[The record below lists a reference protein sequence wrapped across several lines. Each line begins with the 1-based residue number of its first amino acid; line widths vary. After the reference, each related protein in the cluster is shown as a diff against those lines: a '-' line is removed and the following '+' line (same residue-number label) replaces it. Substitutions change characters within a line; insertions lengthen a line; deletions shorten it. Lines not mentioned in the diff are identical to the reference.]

1 MIKLLK
7 IEWLKI
13 KGYTGFILLSSF
25 FALGVLTTNYI
36 VYAFKKN
43 VIDKVEGSQLLF
55 SGSPFD
61 FDAVWRTVSY
71 YSSYFLMLPA
81 LLMVILISNEFT
93 YKTHRQNII
102 DGWSRFE
109 FLKVKMALAFVLA
122 LASTGVIIVTALIFG
137 FSSGTPFALDGFEN
151 VGYFL
156 LKAVSYNL
164 VAILISLLTKR
175 SGVAIALFFIY
186 TIFENGVSLLL
197 FFLSVKLKKDANFD
211 LGNLGNYLPMNASD
225 GLLTSP
231 FEQFRGMAREFIPT
245 DYNMVVLGF
254 ALVYVVVFYL
264 WCKRII
270 LRSDL

>member
-61 FDAVWRTVSY
+61 FDAVWKTVSY

-109 FLKVKMALAFVLA
+109 FLKVKMALAVVLA
-122 LASTGVIIVTALIFG
+122 LASTGVIIITALIFG
-137 FSSGTPFALDGFEN
+137 FSSGSPFALDGIEN

-156 LKAVSYNL
+156 LKAISYNL
-164 VAILISLLTKR
+164 VAILISLLAKR

-197 FFLSVKLKKDANFD
+197 FFLSIKLKKDANLD
-211 LGNLGNYLPMNASD
+211 LGNLGNYLPMNSSD

-231 FEQFRGMAREFIPT
+231 FEQFRGMAREFIPA
-245 DYNMVVLGF
+245 DQNILVLVLAF
-254 ALVYVVVFYL
+254 AYLVIFYL
-264 WCKRII
+264 WCKRLI

>member
-13 KGYTGFILLSSF
+13 KSYTGFILLSSF
-25 FALGVLTTNYI
+25 FALGVVTSNYI
-36 VYAFKKN
+36 VFMFKKN
-43 VIDKVEGSQLLF
+43 VLDKVKASELLF

-61 FDAVWRTVSY
+61 FDMVWKTVSY

-81 LLMVILISNEFT
+81 LLLVILMSNEFS

-109 FLKVKMALAFVLA
+109 FLKVKLALALVFA
-122 LASTGVIIVTALIFG
+122 LASTLVVIMTALVFG
-137 FSSGTPFALDGFEN
+137 ATSGSPFSVNGFEN
-151 VGYFL
+151 IGYFL
-156 LKAVSYNL
+156 LKAVTYNMI
-164 VAILISLLTKR
+164 AILISLITKK

-197 FFLSVKLKKDANFD
+197 FFLAVKLKKDNHLD

-231 FEQFRGMAREFIPT
+231 FEQFSGMARNIIPA
-245 DYNMVVLGF
+245 DNNKLVLAC
-254 ALVYVVVFYL
+254 ALIYIVIFYL
-264 WCKRII
+264 WSKRKMM
-270 LRSDL
+270 RSDL

>member
-13 KGYTGFILLSSF
+13 KSYTAFILLTSF
-25 FALGVLTTNYI
+25 FALGVVATNYI

-61 FDAVWRTVSY
+61 FDTVWQTVSY
-71 YSSYFLMLPA
+71 YSSFFLMLPA
-81 LLMVILISNEFT
+81 LLIVILISNEFT
-93 YKTHRQNII
+93 FKTHRQNII

-109 FLKVKMALAFVLA
+109 FLKVKIALAVLLA
-122 LASTGVIIVTALIFG
+122 IASTVVIIITALLFG
-137 FSSGTPFALDGFEN
+137 LFSGSSFSLNGFEN

-156 LKAVSYNL
+156 LKAVTYNM

-175 SGVAIALFFIY
+175 SGVAIAIFFIY

-197 FFLSVKLKKDANFD
+197 FFLAINLKKDSNLD

-231 FEQFRGMAREFIPT
+231 LQKFTGMAAQFLPT
-245 DYNMVVLGF
+245 DFNWIVLSF
-254 ALVYVVVFYL
+254 AIAYLILFY
-264 WCKRII
+264 WWSRRKM

>member
-1 MIKLLK
+1 MTRLLK

-13 KGYTGFILLSSF
+13 RSYTGFILLSSF
-25 FALGVLTTNYI
+25 FAVGVVTTNYI
-36 VYAFKKN
+36 VYVFKKN

-61 FDAVWRTVSY
+61 FDVVWKTVSY
-71 YSSYFLMLPA
+71 YGSFFLMLPA
-81 LLMVILISNEFT
+81 LLMVILISNEFS

-109 FLKVKMALAFVLA
+109 FLKVKLAV
-122 LASTGVIIVTALIFG
+122 ALIFAIASTLVVIFTG
-137 FSSGTPFALDGFEN
+137 LIFGAFSGTAFSLNGFEN

-156 LKAVSYNL
+156 LKALTYNM

-186 TIFENGVSLLL
+186 TIFENGISLLL
-197 FFLSVKLKKDANFD
+197 FFLAINFKKNSDYD
-211 LGNLGNYLPMNASD
+211 IGNAGNYLPMNASD

-231 FEQFRGMAREFIPT
+231 FEQFTGMARSVLPA
-245 DYNMVVLGF
+245 DYNYLVLSL
-254 ALVYVVVFYL
+254 ALVYLVVFYL
-264 WCKRII
+264 WSKRIM

>member
-1 MIKLLK
+1 MINLLK

-13 KGYTGFILLSSF
+13 KSYTGFILLSSF

-61 FDAVWRTVSY
+61 FDAVWKTVSY
-71 YSSYFLMLPA
+71 YGGYFLMLPA
-81 LLMVILISNEFT
+81 LLMVILISNEYS

-109 FLKVKMALAFVLA
+109 FLKVKLGLALVFA
-122 LASTGVIIVTALIFG
+122 LASTLVIVLTALLFG
-137 FSSGTPFALDGFEN
+137 AFSGTAFSVNGFAN
-151 VGYFL
+151 VGYFF
-156 LKAVSYNL
+156 LKALTYNL
-164 VAILISLLTKR
+164 VAILISILVKK

-197 FFLSVKLKKDANFD
+197 FFLAIKLKKDSNLD
-211 LGNLGNYLPMNASD
+211 LGNIGNYLPMNASD

-231 FEQFRGMAREFIPT
+231 FEQFQGMAKSVLPT
-245 DYNMVVLGF
+245 DYNMLVLAF
-254 ALVYVVVFYL
+254 ALVYVIVFYL
-264 WCKRII
+264 WSRNRI
-270 LRSDL
+270 LKSDL

>member
-13 KGYTGFILLSSF
+13 KNYTGFILLSSF
-25 FALGVLTTNYI
+25 FALGVVTTNYI

-43 VIDKVEGSQLLF
+43 VIDKVQGSQLLF

-61 FDAVWRTVSY
+61 FEGVWKTVSY
-71 YSSYFLMLPA
+71 YGSYFLMLPA
-81 LLMVILISNEFT
+81 LLMVILISNEFN

-109 FLKVKMALAFVLA
+109 FLQVKMATAVIFA
-122 LASTGVIIVTALIFG
+122 LGSTLVVIITALIFG
-137 FSSGTPFALDGFEN
+137 AASGSSFSLNGFEN
-151 VGYFL
+151 VGYFM
-156 LKAVSYNL
+156 LKALTYNM
-164 VAILISLLTKR
+164 VAILISLLAKK

-197 FFLSVKLKKDANFD
+197 FFLAINIKKDSNID
-211 LGNLGNYLPMNASD
+211 LGNMGNYLPMNASD

-231 FEQFRGMAREFIPT
+231 FEQFAGMAKSVLPS
-245 DYNMVVLGF
+245 DYNMLVLAF
-254 ALVYVVVFYL
+254 ALVYIVIFYL
-264 WCKRII
+264 WSKRKM
-270 LRSDL
+270 LKSDL